1 MMKIKFIT
9 PIKLFIQSKRCCV
22 CVYGVCPFC
31 RSFMGPSGLGSTWSL
46 LDICIV
52 WTTKDLTEQNKFQ
65 CHQSE
70 NQPVRAHRH

>member
-31 RSFMGPSGLGSTWSL
+31 RSLWVHQGLVAPGACLTSALSGQQKT
-46 LDICIV
+46 
-52 WTTKDLTEQNKFQ
+52 
-65 CHQSE
+65 
-70 NQPVRAHRH
+70 